1 MHNEMHHNIVVHM
14 GNKGEKD
21 KTMNVQSY
29 EAQGAE
35 HVPSGLEVLI
45 QLYEGCINFL
55 EEASQA
61 CEDGRVEDYNDRLMR
76 GRRIIE
82 HFQNTLDFEQGGPVP
97 NQLNDLYTFMLD
109 ALTQADLTHETKYIR
124 QVTEQLSILLDG
136 WRGANKPGNLNS

>member
-1 MHNEMHHNIVVHM
+1 MSDN
-14 GNKGEKD
+14 GD
-21 KTMNVQSY
+21 KVDKMNVQSF
-29 EAQGAE
+29 ESQGAE

-55 EEASQA
+55 DEAAQA
-61 CEDGRVEDYNDRLMR
+61 CEDGRVEDFNDRLLR

-109 ALTQADLTHETKYIR
+109 ALTQADLTHETKYIQ
-124 QVTEQLSILLDG
+124 QVIDQLTILLDG
-136 WRGANKPGNLNS
+136 WRGAQPSVLGS

>member
-1 MHNEMHHNIVVHM
+1 
-14 GNKGEKD
+14 
-21 KTMNVQSY
+21 MNVQSH
-29 EAQGAE
+29 ESHSAE
-35 HVPSGLEVLI
+35 HIPSGLEVLI

-61 CEDGRVEDYNDRLMR
+61 CEAGEVEEFDDRLMR

-109 ALTQADLTHETKYIR
+109 ALTQADLTHETKYIL
-124 QVTEQLSILLDG
+124 QVTEQLTTLLDG
-136 WRGANKPGNLNS
+136 WRGAKPSVLLDS

>member
-1 MHNEMHHNIVVHM
+1 MDN
-14 GNKGEKD
+14 GD
-21 KTMNVQSY
+21 KVKKMSVQTISS
-29 EAQGAE
+29 QKTE
-35 HVPSGLEVLI
+35 HIPSGLDVLI

-55 EEASQA
+55 DEAAVA
-61 CEDGRVEDYNDRLMR
+61 CEEGRVEDFDDRLLR

-124 QVTEQLSILLDG
+124 QVTSQLSTLLDG
-136 WRGANKPGNLNS
+136 WCGAKPAVLLDS